1 MDVFL
6 SEGIEVLS
14 SSFKKASSSKHHH
27 HHHEPH
33 VHHHHHDQVIFRL
46 SLALLLRARAEL
58 LHHDME
64 GVLTYFQVILIIVI
78 IIIII
83 IIIMIWKAFS
93 PLFALSSSS
102 LF

>member
-14 SSFKKASSSKHHH
+14 SKPHHH
-27 HHHEPH
+27 HQHLLLHEPH
-33 VHHHHHDQVIFRL
+33 VHHHQVIFRL

-64 GVLTYFQVILIIVI
+64 GILTYFQVFL
-78 IIIII
+78 
-83 IIIMIWKAFS
+83 
-93 PLFALSSSS
+93 
-102 LF
+102 